1 MRDIGK
7 GRAKLL
13 TLEVGCRL
21 LCAQVDGQEEEQG
34 NEQAAPHLRRL
45 HSVRVACLNR
55 RRICVFAA
63 ESKRHSLCARAAR
76 WRGGLHWKGV
86 TPRRKRLATGWPSF
100 SAGTN
105 FHSAEASIKSLL
117 GSSTVL
123 IDQTFPAESITISTT
138 ASLFKEA
145 VGTSSGGG
153 ARMSRIGCG

>member
-34 NEQAAPHLRRL
+34 DEQAAPHLRRL

-63 ESKRHSLCARAAR
+63 ESKRHSLCARAATAVPQLLCPGAAAFKWHFPQENATLDDPR
-76 WRGGLHWKGV
+76 KG
-86 TPRRKRLATGWPSF
+86 T
-100 SAGTN
+100 
-105 FHSAEASIKSLL
+105 
-117 GSSTVL
+117 
-123 IDQTFPAESITISTT
+123 
-138 ASLFKEA
+138 
-145 VGTSSGGG
+145 
-153 ARMSRIGCG
+153 